1 MSPTPVQAFPTD
13 ALELVIPLAPVVT
26 TWLRCA
32 TPDGQEETRS
42 IVFAMAFVI
51 LESKWERPTGTC
63 DAISSQPD
71 SILQQPQ
78 VWQLR
83 HAASLSSIPA
93 VQRHAYAAQP
103 RTYACHVWNCLSCSE
118 ALPVMLDIASL
129 PRPTVAWEGDE
140 VDLFIIKNKI
150 DGNDG
155 QKLKTL
161 PLAIQTAVMGQEDLA
176 EARTPNAVL
185 MIRIIDAERNVP
197 GMKTHFSSAPPGT
210 PSKDHAVE
218 HFLAENRIAT
228 AAEDMLSLFIRSAEQ
243 GGVSQS

>member
-1 MSPTPVQAFPTD
+1 MEIHPCRNHTVCSEALLWHTGTNKVVVDTNDAPQLAPQAVLFSGPQVPPPTTLRTAPQPLPQSAPLPSLSAVPFMSPTPVQAFPTD

-32 TPDGQEETRS
+32 TPDGQEETRP

-103 RTYACHVWNCLSCSE
+103 RTYACHVWNRLSCSE
-118 ALPVMLDIASL
+118 ALPVLLDIASL
-129 PRPTVAWEGDE
+129 PRPTVAW
-140 VDLFIIKNKI
+140 KA
-150 DGNDG
+150 
-155 QKLKTL
+155 TRW
-161 PLAIQTAVMGQEDLA
+161 TCSSS
-176 EARTPNAVL
+176 RT
-185 MIRIIDAERNVP
+185 R
-197 GMKTHFSSAPPGT
+197 
-210 PSKDHAVE
+210 
-218 HFLAENRIAT
+218 
-228 AAEDMLSLFIRSAEQ
+228 
-243 GGVSQS
+243 